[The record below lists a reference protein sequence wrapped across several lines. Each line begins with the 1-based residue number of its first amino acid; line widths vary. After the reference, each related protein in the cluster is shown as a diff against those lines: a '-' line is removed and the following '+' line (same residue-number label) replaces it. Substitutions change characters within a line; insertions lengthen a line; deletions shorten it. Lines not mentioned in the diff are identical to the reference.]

1 MNEARPAR
9 ALLKSPAMKHLLS
22 LVALSL
28 SLFATAQTE
37 VTFGSR
43 KFSTGLQPAF
53 TVRFPGADRADVEAW
68 FKRSLKDISADVR
81 DKKEI
86 TATGTRI
93 PAATGDTL
101 AVLLAV
107 DQRAKND
114 DAVAYLAFRIAGSFV
129 NSDSEQRRI
138 DVCRAF
144 VYDQAVAYK
153 KHVAGEL
160 LEAAERDLRGAK
172 SKLEEMLR
180 DQKRYEL
187 GIEKNTERSADAA
200 KDKEKAVEDLK
211 LADQRVKEMEGVT
224 ATNPTEEQIK
234 QLNAALKEQKKL
246 QERITKFDTDGVDAR
261 LKVSDLQKQLANN
274 TKAQESQRQ
283 AVAAQEQ
290 VVEERKKALAEI
302 K

>member
-1 MNEARPAR
+1 
-9 ALLKSPAMKHLLS
+9 MKHLFS
-22 LVALSL
+22 LLAVSL
-28 SLFATAQTE
+28 SLCAVAQTE

-43 KFSTGLQPAF
+43 KFSSGLQPAF
-53 TVRFPGADRADVEAW
+53 VVRFPGAERADVEAW

-101 AVLLAV
+101 SAMLAV
-107 DQRAKND
+107 DQRSKND

-138 DVCRAF
+138 DGCRAF

-153 KHVAGEL
+153 KHVAADR

-172 SKLEEMLR
+172 NKLEEMQR
-180 DQKRYEL
+180 DQKRFEL
-187 GIEKNTERSADAA
+187 GIAKNNERSTDAA

-211 LADQRVKEMEGVT
+211 RADERVKTLESIT
-224 ATNPTEEQIK
+224 AANPTEDQIK
-234 QLNAALKEQKKL
+234 ELNAALKEQKKL
-246 QERITKFDTDGVDAR
+246 QERITKLDNDGVDAR
-261 LKVSDLQKQLANN
+261 LKVSDLQKQLDANA
-274 TKAQESQRQ
+274 KAQESQRQ

-290 VVEERKKALAEI
+290 VVEERRKALAEI